1 MKKLFKFKYPKL
13 AILGICIVMAY
24 FVFSMNPVK
33 EFMNSAGENYFG
45 VAIAG
50 FLFSFGFT
58 TPFAIGAFV
67 TMNPQNI
74 FLSAI
79 IGVFFAMLAV
89 LTIFSVI
96 KMSFMEEFKKLG
108 KTKTMKNLISL
119 EPSMSEKMKH
129 YLFYIFAGIIIA
141 SPLPDEIGVTMLAGF
156 GRIKIIP
163 LAFLGFACN
172 SVGILIMLSL

>member
-13 AILGICIVMAY
+13 AILAVCIIAAY
-24 FVFSMNPVK
+24 FLFSLNPVK
-33 EFMNSAGENYFG
+33 EFMNSSEENFLG
-45 VAIAG
+45 VSVAG

-79 IGVFFAMLAV
+79 IGGFFAMLAD

-96 KMSFMEEFKKLG
+96 KMSFMDEFRRLG
-108 KTKTMKNLISL
+108 GTKTMKNLISL

-156 GRIKIIP
+156 GRIKMIP